1 MRTITQRQKEIL
13 AFIEKT
19 IRLRALAPTIREICD
34 HFGFASPR
42 AAQKHLRAL
51 VRKGLLTKE
60 PGKARALRVLRPAA
74 GVPPDGIP
82 IVGDVAAGTPI
93 MAIENARGNLDL
105 KDLFGAGEL
114 FAVLVHGDSMTGCGI
129 LDGDYVIVRPQPTVE
144 DGAIAVAYLEG
155 EATVKRF
162 RRIRGGYR
170 LQPENPAYSPI
181 IVRDSSSDFRL
192 AGPVVGVIR
201 QTK

>member
-1 MRTITQRQKEIL
+1 MRPITERQREIL
-13 AFIEKT
+13 AFIEET

-42 AAQKHLRAL
+42 AAQEHLRTL
-51 VRKGLLTKE
+51 VRKGLITKE
-60 PGKARALRVLRPAA
+60 PGKARALRVLHPS
-74 GVPPDGIP
+74 DGIP

-93 MAIENARGNLDL
+93 MAIENARGNLDF

-114 FAVLVHGDSMTGCGI
+114 FAVLVHGESMTGCGI
-129 LDGDYVIVRPQPTVE
+129 LDGDYVIVRSQPTVE
-144 DGAIAVAYLEG
+144 DGAIAVAYLDG

-162 RRIRGGYR
+162 RRTRGGYC
-170 LQPENPAYSPI
+170 LQPENPAYPPI
-181 IVRDSSSDFRL
+181 IVRESNTDFRL

-201 QTK
+201 QAKGGFR